1 MNVAMSYNKSVFIIN
16 NDRHTLNTISE
27 VCQRL
32 NIEAKTL
39 SSGAQLLAELDHE
52 APLCIF
58 SAPILA
64 DMDSSALLQHIQ
76 QLNDELPVLM
86 VGQSGDVHCAVNA
99 IKQGALDFFTKPVNS
114 RRIQII
120 LQALL
125 AKDHE

>member
-1 MNVAMSYNKSVFIIN
+1 MSYNKSVFILN

-32 NIEAKTL
+32 NIETKTL
-39 SSGAQLLAELDHE
+39 GSGAQLLAQLDHE

-58 SAPILA
+58 STAKLA
-64 DMDSSALLQHIQ
+64 DMDSTALLQHIQ

-99 IKQGALDFFTKPVNS
+99 IKQGALDFFTLPVNS
-114 RRIQII
+114 RRIQVI
-120 LQALL
+120 LQTLL
-125 AKDHE
+125 AKDYEQ